1 MTMGAPA
8 TLSLHVHESV
18 DVFSLRLKQQAK
30 TIYEAFFSEI
40 QGSQNSACTA
50 RYPPL
55 VRPHTNESPM
65 TTFASSAA
73 RRWRGW
79 VAAAILVLAPVTPAL
94 QCVPTTRRALLHR
107 TAALSAGCL
116 IAQPTA
122 LEAAQCYDP
131 QFKEIPCEGLVEKA
145 SGDDVA
151 PESFRKGLGAPVA
164 NANMVT
170 VDRAT
175 GELVSDTSNN
185 RNAPLR
191 TYIPS
196 ADSAETEA
204 ASTAKSVKKGKAPSS
219 LDLNNMVGVGT
230 PPPAPE

>member
-1 MTMGAPA
+1 
-8 TLSLHVHESV
+8 
-18 DVFSLRLKQQAK
+18 
-30 TIYEAFFSEI
+30 
-40 QGSQNSACTA
+40 
-50 RYPPL
+50 
-55 VRPHTNESPM
+55 M
-65 TTFASSAA
+65 TTPSAA
-73 RRWRGW
+73 RRRRGW

-122 LEAAQCYDP
+122 LNAAQCYDP
-131 QFKEIPCEGLVEKA
+131 QFKEIPCEGLVEMA
-145 SGDDVA
+145 SGYDVA

>member
-1 MTMGAPA
+1 MCSKTYA
-8 TLSLHVHESV
+8 TFLQLIPC
-18 DVFSLRLKQQAK
+18 F
-30 TIYEAFFSEI
+30 T
-40 QGSQNSACTA
+40 
-50 RYPPL
+50 PL
-55 VRPHTNESPM
+55 VWSVLTPM
-65 TTFASSAA
+65 TT
-73 RRWRGW
+73 RRRC
-79 VAAAILVLAPVTPAL
+79 VAAAILVLAPATPAL
-94 QCVPTTRRALLHR
+94 QCVPTTRRDLLHR

-122 LEAAQCYDP
+122 QAAQCYDP

-145 SGDDVA
+145 SGEDVA
-151 PESFRKGLGAPVA
+151 PDSFRKGLGAPVA

-175 GELVSDTSNN
+175 GEVVSDTSNN

-219 LDLNNMVGVGT
+219 LDLNNMVGVGK

>member
-1 MTMGAPA
+1 
-8 TLSLHVHESV
+8 
-18 DVFSLRLKQQAK
+18 
-30 TIYEAFFSEI
+30 
-40 QGSQNSACTA
+40 
-50 RYPPL
+50 
-55 VRPHTNESPM
+55 M

-79 VAAAILVLAPVTPAL
+79 VAAAILVLAPATPAL

-122 LEAAQCYDP
+122 QAAQCYDP

>member
-1 MTMGAPA
+1 
-8 TLSLHVHESV
+8 
-18 DVFSLRLKQQAK
+18 
-30 TIYEAFFSEI
+30 
-40 QGSQNSACTA
+40 
-50 RYPPL
+50 
-55 VRPHTNESPM
+55 M
-65 TTFASSAA
+65 TTRWSAA
-73 RRWRGW
+73 RRGAAGLPARRRRGW

-94 QCVPTTRRALLHR
+94 QSVPTTRRALLHR

-122 LEAAQCYDP
+122 LNAAQCYDP

-230 PPPAPE
+230 PPPGP

>member
-1 MTMGAPA
+1 
-8 TLSLHVHESV
+8 
-18 DVFSLRLKQQAK
+18 
-30 TIYEAFFSEI
+30 
-40 QGSQNSACTA
+40 
-50 RYPPL
+50 
-55 VRPHTNESPM
+55 M

-122 LEAAQCYDP
+122 LQAAQCYDP

-145 SGDDVA
+145 SGEDVA

-164 NANMVT
+164 NENMVT

>member
-1 MTMGAPA
+1 MGAPA

-30 TIYEAFFSEI
+30 TIYDAFFLKGMAE
-40 QGSQNSACTA
+40 NSACTA

-175 GELVSDTSNN
+175 GELVSDSSNN

-191 TYIPS
+191 PTFRPP
-196 ADSAETEA
+196 
-204 ASTAKSVKKGKAPSS
+204 TAPRRRRRRPQSRSKRARRRPH
-219 LDLNNMVGVGT
+219 
-230 PPPAPE
+230 